1 MKKNI
6 LMAKQYFECVKT
18 RQQKI
23 IATFFMLLGTGISS
37 SNTLCTDIL
46 SASQKGVMP
55 TLDYFCNLYRVWW
68 PFILIISIIVYCL
81 LSPNSK
87 SKPIAKWIAIGSC
100 FAYAATLGYN
110 IITGTVDIIIF
121 KFGISGVSNI

>member
-6 LMAKQYFECVKT
+6 LAVKQYFNCIKT
-18 RQQKI
+18 KEQKL
-23 IATFFMLLGTGISS
+23 IATFFMLLGTAIST
-37 SNTLCTDIL
+37 SNTLCGDIL
-46 SASQKGVMP
+46 SASQQGVMP

-68 PFILIISIIVYCL
+68 PFILIISIVVYCL